1 MPMHRFLLM
10 TLLALLLAAVARAD
24 VVTLVNGD
32 AIRGEVLASDG
43 DAITLRHAVLGDL
56 RIARASIVAMH
67 AEPAAVTKAESTP
80 SEPAPSGTANAAP
93 APAPTPT
100 PTHAETQSAEGSQP
114 DMHPTPTWK
123 GGVDIGLAG
132 ASGNSET
139 LNTRLALAIGRE
151 TAKMDTKFD
160 ATYARASE
168 NGRASKNRGEA
179 NANNDWK
186 FGESPW
192 GFFAR
197 GRFEFDEFTNYRLRL
212 SGFVGPSYTL
222 YRPEPLLLRF
232 RAGLGGASE
241 FKGPDP
247 ARGFR
252 PEALAGFDT
261 KWTISPRQSVFAS
274 FDYLPS
280 LESATDFRLDLK
292 AGYQFKVDP
301 KSNMLLKAGVANRF
315 TTRGDRTQRNDV
327 DYFLTLGWEF

>member
-1 MPMHRFLLM
+1 MPAMPMLRTLRCI
-10 TLLALLLAAVARAD
+10 LLALLLASVARAD

-32 AIRGEVLASDG
+32 ALRGEIVG
-43 DAITLRHAVLGDL
+43 QDAATVTFRHAVLGDL
-56 RIARASIVAMH
+56 RIARASIAGLETLTEPGRVAPAAKERAAPARVEGSTSA
-67 AEPAAVTKAESTP
+67 AEPA
-80 SEPAPSGTANAAP
+80 SGETNSNAAP
-93 APAPTPT
+93 AANPAPK
-100 PTHAETQSAEGSQP
+100 
-114 DMHPTPTWK
+114 WK
-123 GGVDIGLAG
+123 GGFDVGLAG

-151 TAKMDTKFD
+151 TAKMDTRFD

-168 NGRASKNRGEA
+168 NGRASKNRAEA

-186 FGESPW
+186 FGDSPW

-197 GRFEFDEFTNYRLRL
+197 GRVEFDEFTNYRLRL

-241 FKGPDP
+241 FEGPSP
-247 ARGFR
+247 ATGFR
-252 PEALAGFDT
+252 PEALAGLDT

-280 LESATDFRLDLK
+280 LESVSDFRLDLK
-292 AGYQFKVDP
+292 AGYQLKVDP
-301 KSNMLLKAGVANRF
+301 RSNMLLKAGVENRF
-315 TTRGDRTQRNDV
+315 TTRGRVTQRNDV

>member
-10 TLLALLLAAVARAD
+10 TLLALLLAAAARAD

-43 DAITLRHAVLGDL
+43 DAITLRHVVLGDL
-56 RIARASIVAMH
+56 RIARASIAAMH
-67 AEPAAVTKAESTP
+67 AEPVVVAHAEPAASGSTP
-80 SEPAPSGTANAAP
+80 SGMTGVAPTQVTAEPAG
-93 APAPTPT
+93 
-100 PTHAETQSAEGSQP
+100 GSQP
-114 DMHPTPTWK
+114 AVHPTPKWK
-123 GGVDIGLAG
+123 GGFDVGLAG

-151 TAKMDTKFD
+151 TAKMDTRFD
-160 ATYARASE
+160 AMYARASE

-241 FKGPDP
+241 FNGPDP

-261 KWTISPRQSVFAS
+261 KWTISPRQLVFAS

>member
-1 MPMHRFLLM
+1 MPMHRLLLM
-10 TLLALLLAAVARAD
+10 ALLALLLVAAARAD

-67 AEPAAVTKAESTP
+67 AEPVVVASA
-80 SEPAPSGTANAAP
+80 EPAASGPTSSGATGAAP
-93 APAPTPT
+93 AP
-100 PTHAETQSAEGSQP
+100 THAEAEAAGSSQP
-114 DMHPTPTWK
+114 GMHPTPKWK
-123 GGVDIGLAG
+123 GGFDVGLAG

-160 ATYARASE
+160 AMYARASE
-168 NGRASKNRGEA
+168 NGRASKSRGEA

-212 SGFVGPSYTL
+212 SGFVGPSYTV

-261 KWTISPRQSVFAS
+261 RWTISPRQSVFAS

-301 KSNMLLKAGVANRF
+301 KSNMLLKAGVANRY